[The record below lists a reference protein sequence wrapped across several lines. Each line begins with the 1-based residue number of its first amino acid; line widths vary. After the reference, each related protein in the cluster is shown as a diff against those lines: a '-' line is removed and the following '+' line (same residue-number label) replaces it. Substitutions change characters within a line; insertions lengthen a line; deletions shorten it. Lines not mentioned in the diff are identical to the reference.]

1 MYTDVYRRVH
11 CCRHTCIHLRSRYV
25 PTERD
30 IDLAKALAI
39 SAIRTS
45 TEGAKPTRCE
55 GLSRLI
61 PVRRVSH
68 LLGGLGRCREE
79 YLVEREIKCTF
90 ALANSSK
97 RVHVEAP

>member
-11 CCRHTCIHLRSRYV
+11 SCIHTCIHLRSRYV
-25 PTERD
+25 PEERD
-30 IDLAKALAI
+30 IDLAKALVILAI
-39 SAIRTS
+39 HLLGR
-45 TEGAKPTRCE
+45 AKPTRGE

-61 PVRRVSH
+61 PIRLLPY